1 MIKRETLKWTLQ
13 IIASVITAVLTALGA
28 TSCMGCNPAFLRPF
42 GSKRQSRAIAA
53 PWQGA
58 LNVYGD
64 VVNDMHL
71 KASALILHQAN
82 RTSYSGALF
91 IIYNKF
97 NEPNFGPVA
106 VAKVAK
112 AKINSVFFGFFL
124 AYSYLRSRII

>member
-1 MIKRETLKWTLQ
+1 MD
-13 IIASVITAVLTALGA
+13 AADYSVGDY
-28 TSCMGCNPAFLRPF
+28 
-42 GSKRQSRAIAA
+42 GSTHGIGSN
-53 PWQGA
+53 
-58 LNVYGD
+58 LMYGD
-64 VVNDMHL
+64 VTNDMHL

>member
-1 MIKRETLKWTLQ
+1 M
-13 IIASVITAVLTALGA
+13 
-28 TSCMGCNPAFLRPF
+28 
-42 GSKRQSRAIAA
+42 
-53 PWQGA
+53 
-58 LNVYGD
+58 YGD

-124 AYSYLRSRII
+124 AYSYLRSRIHYYNGQNEDERHAAQECGAAVETD